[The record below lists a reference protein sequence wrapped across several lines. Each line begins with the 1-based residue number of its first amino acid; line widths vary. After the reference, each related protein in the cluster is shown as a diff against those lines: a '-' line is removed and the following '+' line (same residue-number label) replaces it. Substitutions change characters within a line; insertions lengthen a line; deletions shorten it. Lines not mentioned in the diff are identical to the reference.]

1 MAATMR
7 TDIGRKRKQNEDAAW
22 FDEKRGV
29 FVVADGMGGHLAG
42 EVASQMAIDA
52 VRRMAAR
59 HKKPSVDLLKE
70 TVLGAHERIYLHAQG
85 HAECAGM
92 GTTISM
98 MWRGGGYMYIAHVG
112 DSRIYRLRDGH
123 MEQITQDH
131 SLVGEL
137 VRAGLLTPEEARLH
151 PRRNIITRALGTE
164 GDNTPDLLAAD
175 IRPGDCFLLCTDGL
189 TGMVRDD
196 DIERTL
202 LDSKTIDQA
211 ANRLVEMALD
221 AGGSDNVTLIL
232 CTGEEGQTVETRLI
246 GKIISRRFRVEDI
259 IGRGGM
265 AIVYRAFDLKT
276 HQTVAIKVLREEYAE
291 DPEYKERFRRE
302 GEVCRKLSHPN
313 VVNLIDA
320 GEVGDVSY
328 LAMEYVDGQT
338 LKELITQTGGI
349 AQEDAVRFTLQI
361 LAALGHAHQRGI
373 IHRDVKPQNVM
384 VSRAGQVK
392 VGDFGIAGMA
402 DTKTLTTDG
411 NVMGSVHYFSPEQ
424 AKGMRATEAS
434 DLYSVGV
441 ILYEMLCGHVPF
453 EGETA
458 VSVAMMHLMEPPKP
472 IEEQAKV
479 SPAVAMIV
487 AKSLQKLPQQRYQSA
502 DAMARDL
509 RRALRHPD
517 GGFMQQH
524 HPAIIEESHE
534 VVERSAKRKSPAAC
548 PRVC

>member
-1 MAATMR
+1 LFLLLVGVIMFLPMWNVIVVSTTTALEASRSGVHLWWREFSIEGFRYVFEVTKLARPFLNSLFVTTVGTVIQVLLASFAGYVLIQRDLPFKNGITSFIMLTMMIPGDLTMISIYQLNRDLGLLNSYTGLILNGLIAGSSILLMRNYFKSISYTLAESARIDGASELRIFAGIFLPISLPGLATVFFMDFVSRWNSITIPAAILTDESMYTLPLKLKAMILSTSSVSGTAQIPENAIMAAIVITAVPLLLLLL
-7 TDIGRKRKQNEDAAW
+7 IGLLVSGRKRKQNEDAAW

-59 HKKPSVDLLKE
+59 HKKPSVDLLKK

-175 IRPGDCFLLCTDGL
+175 IRPGDRFLLCTDGL

-196 DIERTL
+196 DIERML

-232 CTGEEGQTVETRLI
+232 CTGEEG
-246 GKIISRRFRVEDI
+246 KPWRRD
-259 IGRGGM
+259 
-265 AIVYRAFDLKT
+265 
-276 HQTVAIKVLREEYAE
+276 
-291 DPEYKERFRRE
+291 
-302 GEVCRKLSHPN
+302 
-313 VVNLIDA
+313 
-320 GEVGDVSY
+320 
-328 LAMEYVDGQT
+328 
-338 LKELITQTGGI
+338 
-349 AQEDAVRFTLQI
+349 
-361 LAALGHAHQRGI
+361 
-373 IHRDVKPQNVM
+373 
-384 VSRAGQVK
+384 
-392 VGDFGIAGMA
+392 
-402 DTKTLTTDG
+402 
-411 NVMGSVHYFSPEQ
+411 
-424 AKGMRATEAS
+424 
-434 DLYSVGV
+434 
-441 ILYEMLCGHVPF
+441 
-453 EGETA
+453 
-458 VSVAMMHLMEPPKP
+458 
-472 IEEQAKV
+472 
-479 SPAVAMIV
+479 
-487 AKSLQKLPQQRYQSA
+487 
-502 DAMARDL
+502 
-509 RRALRHPD
+509 
-517 GGFMQQH
+517 
-524 HPAIIEESHE
+524 
-534 VVERSAKRKSPAAC
+534 
-548 PRVC
+548 